1 MKLNKYIKLKRF
13 FILIVPEN
21 AGIDSRTRKIGF
33 NKFIW
38 MVFLYTL
45 TVMVTWLLVL
55 NITPLGYYLNISGTG
70 LSKEE
75 RREILNINEKMIY
88 LTKELQELKNVN
100 KRLKNAINLG
110 DSSVFGT
117 EKKKNVESN
126 KVNKKLG
133 QGNLLW
139 IIKKIFFTIGDNQN
153 KDIYFIKPVD
163 GFISRDFNPEKGH
176 MGIDV
181 VARTGTPVYAAANG
195 YVVFSDY
202 TIDDGYSLII
212 NHSNDYI
219 TVYKHC
225 SSLLKRQRESVLQG
239 ELIALS
245 GNTGEKTSGPHL
257 HFEVWKNGK
266 PINPKTV
273 LINY

>member
-1 MKLNKYIKLKRF
+1 MKLNKYTKLKRF

-38 MVFLYTL
+38 LVFLYTL

-55 NITPLGYYLNISGTG
+55 NITPLGYYLNLSGTG

-75 RREILNINEKMIY
+75 SREILNINEKMIY

-117 EKKKNVESN
+117 EKKKNEVPN

-139 IIKKIFFTIGDNQN
+139 IIKEIFFTIRGNQN
-153 KDIYFIKPVD
+153 KDIYFIKPLD

>member
-257 HFEVWKNGK
+257 HFELWKNGK
-266 PINPKTV
+266 PINPKTI

>member
-1 MKLNKYIKLKRF
+1 
-13 FILIVPEN
+13 
-21 AGIDSRTRKIGF
+21 
-33 NKFIW
+33 
-38 MVFLYTL
+38 
-45 TVMVTWLLVL
+45 MVTWLLVL
-55 NITPLGYYLNISGTG
+55 NITPLGYYLNLSGTG

-117 EKKKNVESN
+117 EKKKNEVPN

-139 IIKKIFFTIGDNQN
+139 IIKKIFFTIADNQN

>member
-1 MKLNKYIKLKRF
+1 MKLNKNIKLKRF

-38 MVFLYTL
+38 MLFLYTL

-55 NITPLGYYLNISGTG
+55 NITPLGYYLNLSGTG

-88 LTKELQELKNVN
+88 LTKQLQELKNVN

-117 EKKKNVESN
+117 EKKKNEETN

-139 IIKKIFFTIGDNQN
+139 IIKKIFFTTGDNQN

-195 YVVFSDY
+195 YIVFSDF
-202 TIDDGYSLII
+202 TIDDGYTLII

>member
-1 MKLNKYIKLKRF
+1 MMKINKLIKLKKF
-13 FILIVPEN
+13 FILVVPEN

-45 TVMVTWLLVL
+45 SVIIVWLAIL
-55 NITPLGYYLNISGTG
+55 NITPLGYYLNFAGTG

-75 RREILNINEKMIY
+75 RQEILNINQKMIY

-110 DSSVFGT
+110 DSTVFGT
-117 EKKKNVESN
+117 QKKKEQTN
-126 KVNKKLG
+126 KENKKVG

-139 IIKKIFFTIGDNQN
+139 IIKKIFFTIGEVQN
-153 KDIYFIKPVD
+153 KEIYFIKPVN

-181 VARTGTPVYAAANG
+181 VARTGTPVYSAANG

-202 TIDDGYSLII
+202 TIDDGYTLII

-219 TVYKHC
+219 TIYKHC
-225 SSLLKRQRESVLQG
+225 SSLIKRQRESVMQG
-239 ELIALS
+239 EIVALS

-257 HFEVWKNGK
+257 HFEIWKNGK

>member
-1 MKLNKYIKLKRF
+1 MKLFKSFKLKKF
-13 FILIVPEN
+13 FILVVPEN

-38 MVFLYTL
+38 LVFLYTL
-45 TVMVTWLLVL
+45 SVIVIWLAIL
-55 NITPLGYYLNISGTG
+55 NITPLGYYLNFAGTG

-75 RREILNINEKMIY
+75 RQEIININQKMIY

-110 DSSVFGT
+110 DSSVFGKPKK
-117 EKKKNVESN
+117 EKQEIN
-126 KVNKKLG
+126 KENKKAG

-139 IIKKIFFTIGDNQN
+139 IINKIFYTIADVQD
-153 KDIYFIKPVD
+153 KEISFVKPMN
-163 GFISRDFNPEKGH
+163 GIISRDFNPEKGH

-181 VARTGTPVYAAANG
+181 AGRTGTPVYSAANG

-202 TIDDGYSLII
+202 TIDDGYTLII

-225 SSLLKRQRESVLQG
+225 SSLIKHQREPVLQG

>member
-1 MKLNKYIKLKRF
+1 MKLNKYTKLKRF

-257 HFEVWKNGK
+257 HFELWKNGK
-266 PINPKTV
+266 PINPKTI

>member
-33 NKFIW
+33 NKFVW
-38 MVFLYTL
+38 MAFLYTL

-55 NITPLGYYLNISGTG
+55 NITPLGYYLNLSGAG

-75 RREILNINEKMIY
+75 RREIININEKMIY

-110 DSSVFGT
+110 DSSIFGT
-117 EKKKNVESN
+117 EKKKNEESN
-126 KVNKKLG
+126 KINKKLG

-139 IIKKIFFTIGDNQN
+139 IIKKIFFAIGNNQN

-225 SSLLKRQRESVLQG
+225 FSLLKRQRESVLQG

-266 PINPKTV
+266 PINPITV

>member
-1 MKLNKYIKLKRF
+1 
-13 FILIVPEN
+13 
-21 AGIDSRTRKIGF
+21 TRKIGF

>member
-38 MVFLYTL
+38 LVFLYTL

-55 NITPLGYYLNISGTG
+55 NITPLGYYLNLSGTG

-110 DSSVFGT
+110 DSTVFGT
-117 EKKKNVESN
+117 EKKKNEGSN

-139 IIKKIFFTIGDNQN
+139 IIKEIFFTIADNQN
-153 KDIYFIKPVD
+153 KDIYFRKPVD

-181 VARTGTPVYAAANG
+181 VARTGTPVYAGANG

-257 HFEVWKNGK
+257 HFELWKNGK
-266 PINPKTV
+266 PINPKTI

>member
-1 MKLNKYIKLKRF
+1 MKLNKYTKLKRF

-38 MVFLYTL
+38 LVFLYTL

-55 NITPLGYYLNISGTG
+55 NITPLGYYLNLSGTG

-117 EKKKNVESN
+117 EKKKNEEST

-139 IIKKIFFTIGDNQN
+139 IIKKIFFTIRGNQN
-153 KDIYFIKPVD
+153 KDIYFIKPLD

>member
-1 MKLNKYIKLKRF
+1 
-13 FILIVPEN
+13 
-21 AGIDSRTRKIGF
+21 
-33 NKFIW
+33 
-38 MVFLYTL
+38 
-45 TVMVTWLLVL
+45 
-55 NITPLGYYLNISGTG
+55 LGYYLNLSGTG

-75 RREILNINEKMIY
+75 RREILNINEKMLY

-117 EKKKNVESN
+117 EKKKNVESD

-225 SSLLKRQRESVLQG
+225 ASLLKRQRESVLQG

>member
-1 MKLNKYIKLKRF
+1 MKLNKYIKFKRF
-13 FILIVPEN
+13 FILVVPEN
-21 AGIDSRTRKIGF
+21 AGIDTRTRKIGF
-33 NKFIW
+33 NKFVW
-38 MVFLYTL
+38 MIFLYTL
-45 TVMVTWLLVL
+45 TVMVALLLLL
-55 NITPLGYYLNISGTG
+55 NITPLGYYLNLSGTG

-75 RREILNINEKMIY
+75 RQEIFNINQKMIY

-110 DSSVFGT
+110 DSSVFGND
-117 EKKKNVESN
+117 KKKNERIN
-126 KVNKKLG
+126 RENKKLG

-139 IIKKIFFTIGDNQN
+139 IIRKIFFTIGDNQN
-153 KDIYFIKPVD
+153 KEIYFIKPIE
-163 GFISRDFNPEKGH
+163 GFISRDFDPEKGH

-181 VARTGTPVYAAANG
+181 VARTGTPVYSAANG

-202 TIDDGYSLII
+202 TIDDGYTLII

-225 SSLLKRQRESVLQG
+225 SSLLKHQRESVLQG

-257 HFEVWKNGK
+257 HFEIWKNGK

>member
-1 MKLNKYIKLKRF
+1 MKLNKYTKLKRF

-55 NITPLGYYLNISGTG
+55 NITPLGYYLNLSGTG

-110 DSSVFGT
+110 DSTVFGT
-117 EKKKNVESN
+117 EKKKNEGSN

-139 IIKKIFFTIGDNQN
+139 IIKEIFFTIADNQN
-153 KDIYFIKPVD
+153 KDIYFRKPVD

-225 SSLLKRQRESVLQG
+225 SSLLKRQRESVFQG